1 MIVLLALSFSSY
13 YVYEVPTYVSLG
25 GSESSRLLLLHPS
38 GDGFLK
44 HILLLSFTGP
54 STALRVPRTSIQL
67 DYIGPLVW
75 TLPFTNLADLILS
88 LFHSTKISLTFLSS
102 SFMSFLFLHPKLKYL
117 SSIQSFQ
124 RLAPH
129 CVWI

>member
-13 YVYEVPTYVSLG
+13 YMVPTYVSLG
-25 GSESSRLLLLHPS
+25 GPESSRLLLLHPS

-44 HILLLSFTGP
+44 HSLLLSFTGP
-54 STALRVPRTSIQL
+54 STALRVPRTSVQL
-67 DYIGPLVW
+67 DYTGPLVW

-102 SFMSFLFLHPKLKYL
+102 SFSSLLFLHPKLKYL